1 MSTAT
6 ARAPEGLTALLPGFA
21 LAGAVAV
28 GAFALKWLPI
38 PMIATISPLML
49 AILLGMAVR
58 NTIGTPD
65 SAHPGL
71 AACLRRP
78 LRFGIVL
85 LGLQLTL
92 AQVLEVGGAGLLILV
107 VAVAGTYAF

>member
-1 MSTAT
+1 MNAAASPAGAGPST
-6 ARAPEGLTALLPGFA
+6 LLPGFL
-21 LAGAVAV
+21 LAGAVAA
-28 GAFALKWLPI
+28 GAFALRWLPV
-38 PMIATISPLML
+38 PAIATISPLML
-49 AILLGMAVR
+49 AILLGMIVR

-92 AQVLEVGGAGLLILV
+92 AQVL
-107 VAVAGTYAF
+107 